1 MGVLNLSPDSFSGDG
16 LGKDVQRAVEL
27 ALRLQADGA
36 DLIDVG
42 GESTRPPGRFYGVG
56 STPVSAQEEIRLVL
70 PVIERLKEVLSIP
83 ISIDTYKSDVA
94 YRAVVAGAAAINDV
108 WGLKKDPD
116 IASIAAETNVPLI
129 LTHNQETTE
138 YTDIIS
144 EVTNGLRK
152 SIQVALERG
161 AVLDQLVI
169 DPGIGFGKTPEGN
182 LEILR
187 RLDEFRS
194 ELLRPVMV
202 GTSRKSTIGLVT
214 GVLAPEERVE
224 GTAATVA
231 LAISKQVDM
240 IRVHDVRSMCR
251 VARMSDAIVRGWSD
265 RNL

>member
-16 LGKDVQRAVEL
+16 LGNDVEAAVAL

-56 STPVSAQEEIRLVL
+56 AAPVSIQEELGLVL
-70 PVIERLKEVLSIP
+70 PVIERLKEAISLP
-83 ISIDTYKSDVA
+83 ISIDTYKADVA
-94 YRAVVAGAAAINDV
+94 YRAVIAGATVINDV
-108 WGLKKDPD
+108 WGLKKDPE
-116 IASIAAETNVPLI
+116 IASIASENKVPLV
-129 LTHNQETTE
+129 LTHNQQTTE
-138 YTDIIS
+138 YTDIIPDII
-144 EVTNGLRK
+144 NGLK
-152 SIQVALERG
+152 ESIQIALERG
-161 AVLDQLVI
+161 VDIHQIVI

-194 ELLRPVMV
+194 VIHRPVMV

-214 GVLAPEERVE
+214 EVSVPDDRVE

-231 LAISKQVDM
+231 LAIAKQVDM
-240 IRVHDVRSMCR
+240 IRVHDVLQMRR
-251 VARMSDAIVRGWSD
+251 VARMSDAIVRGWRD
-265 RNL
+265 

>member
-16 LGKDVQRAVEL
+16 LGYDVEAAVAL

-56 STPVSAQEEIRLVL
+56 AAPVSIQEELGLVL
-70 PVIERLKEVLSIP
+70 PVIERLKEAISLP
-83 ISIDTYKSDVA
+83 ISIDTYKADVA
-94 YRAVVAGAAAINDV
+94 YRAVIAGATVINDV
-108 WGLKKDPD
+108 WGLKKDPE
-116 IASIAAETNVPLI
+116 IASIASENKVPLV
-129 LTHNQETTE
+129 LTHNQQTTE
-138 YTDIIS
+138 YTDIIPDII
-144 EVTNGLRK
+144 NGLK
-152 SIQVALERG
+152 ESIQIALERG
-161 AVLDQLVI
+161 VDIHQIVI

-194 ELLRPVMV
+194 IIRRPVMV

-214 GVLAPEERVE
+214 EVPVPDDRVE

-231 LAISKQVDM
+231 LAVAKQVDM
-240 IRVHDVRSMCR
+240 IRVHDVLQMRR
-251 VARMSDAIVRGWSD
+251 VARMSDAIVRGWRD
-265 RNL
+265 

>member
-16 LGKDVQRAVEL
+16 LGYDVEAAVAL

-56 STPVSAQEEIRLVL
+56 AAPVSIQEELGLVL
-70 PVIERLKEVLSIP
+70 PVIERLKEAISLP
-83 ISIDTYKSDVA
+83 ISIDTYKADVA
-94 YRAVVAGAAAINDV
+94 YRAVIAGATVINDV
-108 WGLKKDPD
+108 WGLKKDPE
-116 IASIAAETNVPLI
+116 IASIASENNVPLV
-129 LTHNQETTE
+129 LTHNQQTTE
-138 YTDIIS
+138 YTDIIPDII
-144 EVTNGLRK
+144 NGLK
-152 SIQVALERG
+152 ESIQIALERG
-161 AVLDQLVI
+161 VDIHQIVI

-194 ELLRPVMV
+194 IIRRPVMV

-214 GVLAPEERVE
+214 EVSVPDDRVE

-231 LAISKQVDM
+231 LAVAKQVDM
-240 IRVHDVRSMCR
+240 IRVHDVLQMRR
-251 VARMSDAIVRGWSD
+251 VARMSDAIVRGWRD
-265 RNL
+265 